1 MSAGCISHN
10 RHGRT
15 VKKERANKMDSI
27 LKTYLGVTQ
36 HFSQQ
41 FRVHFGKM
49 NLTFPQALT
58 LSALAD
64 GPMPISK
71 LAEKTGS
78 ANSTTSGIVD
88 RLERLGLARRIRS
101 TADHR
106 VITVE
111 ATEKYYAMRKQ
122 TEMGVSEYFDGLL
135 NGLSPQEKETVLNG
149 LSLLDKVL
157 APQEE
162 D

>member
-1 MSAGCISHN
+1 
-10 RHGRT
+10 
-15 VKKERANKMDSI
+15 MDTI
-27 LKTYLGVTQ
+27 LKSYLGVSQ

-41 FRVHFGKM
+41 FREHFGKM

-88 RLERLGLARRIRS
+88 RLERLELARRIRS
-101 TADHR
+101 TEDHR
-106 VITVE
+106 VISVE
-111 ATEKYYAMRKQ
+111 ATEKYFDMRSQ
-122 TEMGVSEYFDGLL
+122 TEMGVSEYFDSLLSQLSSKEQAAVTEGLR
-135 NGLSPQEKETVLNG
+135 
-149 LSLLDKVL
+149 LLDKVL
-157 APQEE
+157 APAEKG
-162 D
+162 

>member
-1 MSAGCISHN
+1 
-10 RHGRT
+10 
-15 VKKERANKMDSI
+15 MDSI
-27 LKTYLGVTQ
+27 LRSYLRVTQ

-41 FRVHFGKM
+41 FRTHFGKM

-71 LAEKTGS
+71 LAERTGS
-78 ANSTTSGIVD
+78 ANSTISGVVD
-88 RLERLGLARRIRS
+88 RLERLGLARRTRS

-122 TEMGVSEYFDGLL
+122 TEMGVSEYFSSLL
-135 NGLSPQEKETVLNG
+135 SRLNPQEQETVNEG
-149 LSLLDKVL
+149 LRLLDKVL
-157 APQEE
+157 APQERKE

>member
-1 MSAGCISHN
+1 
-10 RHGRT
+10 
-15 VKKERANKMDSI
+15 MDTI
-27 LKTYLGVTQ
+27 LKSYLGVSQ

-41 FRVHFGKM
+41 FREHFGKM

-88 RLERLGLARRIRS
+88 RLERLELARRIRS
-101 TADHR
+101 TEDHR
-106 VITVE
+106 VISVE
-111 ATEKYYAMRKQ
+111 ATEKYFDMRSQ
-122 TEMGVSEYFDGLL
+122 TEMGVSEYFDSLLSQLSSEEQAAVTEGLR
-135 NGLSPQEKETVLNG
+135 
-149 LSLLDKVL
+149 LLDKVL
-157 APQEE
+157 APAEKG
-162 D
+162 

>member
-1 MSAGCISHN
+1 
-10 RHGRT
+10 
-15 VKKERANKMDSI
+15 MDNTI
-27 LKTYLGVTQ
+27 LKSYLGVTQ

-41 FRVHFGKM
+41 FREHFGKM

-78 ANSTTSGIVD
+78 ANSTISGVVD
-88 RLERLGLARRIRS
+88 RLERLGLAKRS
-101 TADHR
+101 RSSADHR
-106 VITVE
+106 VITVK
-111 ATEKYYAMRKQ
+111 ATAKYNAMRKQ
-122 TEMGVSEYFDGLL
+122 TEMDVSEYFD
-135 NGLSPQEKETVLNG
+135 
-149 LSLLDKVL
+149 SLLSTLTPEEQGAVIEGLRLLDRAL
-157 APQEE
+157 ASQ